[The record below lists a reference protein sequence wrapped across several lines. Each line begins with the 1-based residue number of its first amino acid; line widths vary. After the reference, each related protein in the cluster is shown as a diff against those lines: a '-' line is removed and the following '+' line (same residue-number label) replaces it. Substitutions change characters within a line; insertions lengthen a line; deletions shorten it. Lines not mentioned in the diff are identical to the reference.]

1 MIEKE
6 NNWRLTKDLKRE
18 KYCFLI
24 GVNNWAIELQ
34 ESEFGSLYFLLVR
47 LNNQLMEIKDN
58 LLDEELITLEIE
70 QLPWY
75 LKLEGKKNEWDL
87 RLIFESQELTR
98 SFEMYWPIPIAQT
111 LFNEIKKMWESM
123 D

>member
-6 NNWRLTKDLKRE
+6 NNWRLTKDLKRG

-34 ESEFGSLYFLLVR
+34 ESEFSSLYFLLVR
-47 LNNQLMEIKDN
+47 LNDQLIEIKDN